1 MPQIKAVLFDLDGTL
16 ADTAQDLAYALNQVL
31 IEQGQS
37 PLPFETIRPVV
48 SHGGIALIKLGF
60 KLSPEDER
68 FDPLRQRLLSI
79 YENNICQ
86 KTVLFPQIQE
96 ILNDL
101 TLNEIKWGIVTNKPG
116 WLTYPLLDAMK
127 ITPAPET
134 VVCGDTLE
142 QRKPHPAPLLHACK
156 EMQIQPE
163 QCIYIGDAR
172 RDIEAGKAAGM
183 QTIAIG
189 YGYIEADDPY
199 DSWEADYHIASEQD
213 LREFCQNQLID

>member
-156 EMQIQPE
+156 EMNLLPE
-163 QCIYIGDAR
+163 QCIYTRSNFFCLGFIKVRKHIVTNRALNTLHCTRISIKLTFSHPEHVIFHSYR
-172 RDIEAGKAAGM
+172 R
-183 QTIAIG
+183 
-189 YGYIEADDPY
+189 
-199 DSWEADYHIASEQD
+199 
-213 LREFCQNQLID
+213 